1 MGILA
6 GLAMH
11 QGQNCKICQKNIKLE
26 TDLSFDFAN
35 EGISLG
41 AKEINF
47 MDLECKKASYLLVNI
62 KEK

>member
-11 QGQNCKICQKNIKLE
+11 QGQNCKICPKNIKLE

-47 MDLECKKASYLLVNI
+47 MDLECKMASYLLDNI